1 MVIPA
6 LAVLASSLM
15 VVTAPP
21 LRLVEPTK
29 AFNVPMFQRPLPASR
44 SVGLRLLH
52 PPRPTSGAKPSFQ
65 CHIRVIKADPEIDP
79 KMAVEAPPMD
89 LKIVRRS
96 VCAEPSNE

>member
-21 LRLVEPTK
+21 LRLVEPKK
-29 AFNVPMFQRPLPASR
+29 AFAVPMFQPPLPASR
-44 SVGLRLLH
+44 SVGLRLL
-52 PPRPTSGAKPSFQ
+52 PPPLPSSGAKPSFQ
-65 CHIRVIKADPEIDP
+65 CHIRVIKANPEIDR
-79 KMAVEAPPMD
+79 KMVVEAPAIDP
-89 LKIVRRS
+89 KIVRRS